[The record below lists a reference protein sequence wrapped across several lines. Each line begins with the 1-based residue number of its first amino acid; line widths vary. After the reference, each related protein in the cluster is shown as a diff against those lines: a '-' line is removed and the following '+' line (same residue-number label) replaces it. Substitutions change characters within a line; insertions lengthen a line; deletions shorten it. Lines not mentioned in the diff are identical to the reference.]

1 MGDQMKTDIFQ
12 MISSK
17 GGITDPQSSR
27 TAYDTANSFPSDLPE
42 SETEEATGASSAGGY
57 TAPLFGDMKEDEN
70 EQNNNLNF
78 FKSTYNPDNKKFTAA
93 YYIVD
98 DSSDKFIEILN
109 IQEIYPRKSTYGDGA
124 EPYRI
129 KIHNIKLPKSQIN
142 ILDQDTGF
150 ENFKFIEIPYWLV
163 KKNIDDFKIVRKD
176 IFKRLELD
184 KLNKDAINKDVIK
197 YIKTTDKD
205 KNSQKWIEFF
215 GNLEK
220 KVETKEDYHQE
231 ANLNI
236 QNVFDSLPK
245 LKDLKKYG
253 LKYSVKSIKN
263 LLQKKTRSDGIFR
276 DNKWIRDEMPFS
288 EDLDI
293 LNALLHSRLAKYYF
307 TNTAKKRDSSKGHYY
322 WVDDIKKED
331 LDNLP
336 IPQLIFD
343 GVINILKDK
352 ENITKVETK
361 EATGSSSSGSYV
373 TPKIWAK
380 SSTKKDWRGAKKTQI
395 PGGKFVEVKRKCQK
409 YPYCNQGDI
418 KALKIFENERI
429 KEVIKNV
436 SKKHNISESVIKNIL
451 RDNLHIFR
459 NYKK

>member
-70 EQNNNLNF
+70 EKTDSLDF
-78 FKSTYNPDNKKFTAA
+78 FKSTYNPENKKFTAA

-124 EPYRI
+124 EPYLI
-129 KIHNIKLPKSQIN
+129 KIHRIKLPKSQIN

-150 ENFKFIEIPYWLV
+150 ENFKFIQIPYWLV
-163 KKNIDDFKIVRKD
+163 KKHIDDFKIIRKD
-176 IFKRLELD
+176 IFKRLVLD
-184 KLNKDAINKDVIK
+184 KLNRDAIDKDVIK

-205 KNSQKWIEFF
+205 KNSQNWIEFF
-215 GNLEK
+215 GN
-220 KVETKEDYHQE
+220 
-231 ANLNI
+231 
-236 QNVFDSLPK
+236 P
-245 LKDLKKYG
+245 
-253 LKYSVKSIKN
+253 
-263 LLQKKTRSDGIFR
+263 QKKTES
-276 DNKWIRDEMPFS
+276 KM
-288 EDLDI
+288 DLDEKW
-293 LNALLHSRLAKYYF
+293 SEKY
-307 TNTAKKRDSSKGHYY
+307 KKSIDCDNPKGFSQKAHCQGK
-322 WVDDIKKED
+322 VKK
-331 LDNLP
+331 
-336 IPQLIFD
+336 
-343 GVINILKDK
+343 
-352 ENITKVETK
+352 TETK

-373 TPKIWAK
+373 TPMVWAK
-380 SSTKKDWRGAKKTQI
+380 SSTKKNWRGAKKTQI